1 METVIERNNVLVTE
15 APSSSGLSAVSWAA
29 VFAGAITAA
38 ALSLIMFILG
48 IGLGLGA
55 VSPWSGEGISGTA
68 LGVSTI
74 LWITLTS
81 LVASAAGGYIAGRL
95 RTRWT
100 GVHTDEV
107 FFRDTAHGFLAWGL
121 ATLLTAVIFT
131 TATAGIAKTGV
142 QAGAAVVGGV
152 AEAATTASVTGAA
165 AAGDENNAMGV
176 QADPRQSAVSYYLDS
191 LFRTGVMNQ
200 VQVNALQVTPATVG
214 NAQPADAG
222 AAVPAEG
229 PAGAPQQQGT
239 PPQQEAAA
247 DVASTA
253 AGARSLTPEDQA
265 ALAAGGASPE
275 TMVQPNTR
283 RLQPTPQQAA
293 PASMPEV
300 ERIFTRSIA
309 RDELTRDDATY
320 VGRLVAQHT
329 GMSEMEAEARVND
342 VFAKT
347 QAELRQMETTARE
360 AADEARAASMKT
372 ALWFF
377 VALLGG
383 AFLGSFT
390 ATIGGRQRDF

>member
-15 APSSSGLSAVSWAA
+15 SPAAMASGLSAVSWAA
-29 VFAGAITAA
+29 VLAGAVTAA
-38 ALSLIMFILG
+38 ALSLVMFILG

-55 VSPWSGEGISGTA
+55 ISPWSGEGISGTA

-74 LWITLTS
+74 LWIALTS
-81 LVASAAGGYIAGRL
+81 LVASAAGGYITGRL

-100 GVHTDEV
+100 AVHTDEV

-121 ATLLTAVIFT
+121 ATLLTAVVFT
-131 TATAGIAKTGV
+131 TATAGIAKLGV
-142 QAGAAVVGGV
+142 QAGATVAGGV
-152 AEAATTASVTGAA
+152 AETAATAAVAGAA
-165 AAGDENNAMGV
+165 AGGDNAAGTAAN
-176 QADPRQSAVSYYLDS
+176 PRQSAVSYYLDT

-214 NAQPADAG
+214 NAQRPAPGNEAQAAEG
-222 AAVPAEG
+222 AA
-229 PAGAPQQQGT
+229 QQQGT
-239 PPQQEAAA
+239 QPQQQAAAEAAA
-247 DVASTA
+247 TA
-253 AGARSLTPEDQA
+253 AGANSLTPDQQA
-265 ALAAGGASPE
+265 ALAAGGAGPE
-275 TMVQPNTR
+275 TMVQPNAR
-283 RLQPTPQQAA
+283 RMQAMPQQGTPVAL
-293 PASMPEV
+293 PEV
-300 ERIFTRSIA
+300 ERIFTRA
-309 RDELTRDDATY
+309 LDRNALTRDDATY

-342 VFAKT
+342 VFART
-347 QAELRQMETTARE
+347 QAEMRDMEMTARE

>member
-15 APSSSGLSAVSWAA
+15 AASPSALSAVSWAA
-29 VFAGAITAA
+29 VFAGAVTAA

-55 VSPWSGEGISGTA
+55 VSPWYGEGISGTA

-95 RTRWT
+95 RTRWL

-152 AEAATTASVTGAA
+152 AETAANAGIAGAA
-165 AAGDENNAMGV
+165 SSGDDADAAS
-176 QADPRQSAVSYYLDS
+176 PRDNAVSYYLDS

-200 VQVNALQVTPATVG
+200 VQVNALQVTPATPG
-214 NAQPADAG
+214 NAQPAQANNQQ
-222 AAVPAEG
+222 AANTT
-229 PAGAPQQQGT
+229 QQQGT
-239 PPQQEAAA
+239 PEQQEAAA
-247 DVASTA
+247 AIASTEE
-253 AGARSLTPEDQA
+253 GAQNLTPAQQA
-265 ALAAGGASPE
+265 AIAAGGASPE
-275 TMVQPNTR
+275 TMVQPNQGAR
-283 RLQPTPQQAA
+283 RALPTQQGA
-293 PASMPEV
+293 PASLPEV
-300 ERIFTRSIA
+300 ERIFTRSLM

-342 VFAKT
+342 VFART
-347 QAELRQMETTARE
+347 QAELRQMETAARE

-383 AFLGSFT
+383 AFLGSFS

>member
-1 METVIERNNVLVTE
+1 MDTVIERNNVLVTE
-15 APSSSGLSAVSWAA
+15 APASTAVSAVSWAA
-29 VFAGAITAA
+29 VFAGAVAAA

-95 RTRWT
+95 RTRWI

-121 ATLLTAVIFT
+121 ATLVTAVIFT

-142 QAGAAVVGGV
+142 EAGAAVVGGV
-152 AEAATTASVTGAA
+152 ADTATTAAVAGAA
-165 AAGDENNAMGV
+165 GIGDEANAAGQQDN
-176 QADPRQSAVSYYLDS
+176 PRQSAISYYLDS
-191 LFRTGVMNQ
+191 MFRTGVMNQ

-214 NAQPADAG
+214 DAQPAERG
-222 AAVPAEG
+222 AAQPAEG

-239 PPQQEAAA
+239 PPQQQAAA
-247 DVASTA
+247 DEASTP

-275 TMVQPNTR
+275 TMVQPNNAR
-283 RLQPTPQQAA
+283 RLQPTQQAA

-300 ERIFTRSIA
+300 ERIFTRSLA

>member
-1 METVIERNNVLVTE
+1 METVIERNNVLVAE
-15 APSSSGLSAVSWAA
+15 APSAASAVSWAA
-29 VFAGAITAA
+29 VLAGAVAAA

-68 LGVSTI
+68 LGISTI

-95 RTRWT
+95 RTRWL
-100 GVHTDEV
+100 GVNVDEV

-152 AEAATTASVTGAA
+152 AGTASTAAVAGAA
-165 AAGDENNAMGV
+165 SVGNDANAMGKPD
-176 QADPRQSAVSYYLDS
+176 DPRQSAVSYYLDT

-200 VQVNALQVTPATVG
+200 VQVNALQVTPAQVG
-214 NAQPADAG
+214 NA
-222 AAVPAEG
+222 V
-229 PAGAPQQQGT
+229 PAGAQAADAQGNDAQANAEGQQGT
-239 PPQQEAAA
+239 PEQQAAAA
-247 DVASTA
+247 DIASTD
-253 AGARSLTPEDQA
+253 AGAKSLTPAQQA

-283 RLQPTPQQAA
+283 RLLPAQQGA

-309 RDELTRDDATY
+309 RNQLTRDDATY

-342 VFAKT
+342 VFART
-347 QAELRQMETTARE
+347 QAELREMETTARE

-383 AFLGSFT
+383 AFLGSFS